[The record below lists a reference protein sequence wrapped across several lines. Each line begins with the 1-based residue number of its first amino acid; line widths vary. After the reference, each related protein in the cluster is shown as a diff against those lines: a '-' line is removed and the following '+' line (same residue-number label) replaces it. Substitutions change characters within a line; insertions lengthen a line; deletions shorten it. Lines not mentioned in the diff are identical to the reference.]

1 MASRDSVRF
10 LPATRIMPFHRAV
23 ALVGA
28 LTTACTVAIDVHT
41 AESPFARFDQYQ
53 TFAFETATREPVSF
67 SSSALTADVE
77 TRVEQL
83 ATDILL
89 IKGYEPAAGAPADL
103 SIRVAAGR
111 REREIRR
118 PSRSH
123 PPWLIENEEDDFV
136 EGALVVD
143 AFDVS
148 TGELVWHG
156 SAGTVIDP
164 GRVDDER
171 LRRAVYDVLT
181 DFPSR

>member
-1 MASRDSVRF
+1 MT
-10 LPATRIMPFHRAV
+10 LHRAL

-28 LTTACTVAIDVHT
+28 LTTACTTAIDVHT
-41 AESPFARFDQYQ
+41 AESPDARFDQYR
-53 TFAFETATREPVSF
+53 TFTFETATREPVSF
-67 SSSALTADVE
+67 SSSALTAEVE
-77 TRVEQL
+77 TRAEQL
-83 ATDILL
+83 ATDVLL
-89 IKGYEPAAGAPADL
+89 GKGYEPASGAAADL
-103 SIRVAAGR
+103 SIRIATGQ

-123 PPWLIENEEDDFV
+123 PALFIQDEEDDFV

-164 GRVDDER
+164 GRVDDAR
-171 LRRAVYDVLT
+171 LRRAVSDVLT
-181 DFPSR
+181 DFPPR